1 MNMTKYISLKEAG
14 ERLGFGSDKMYR
26 MARGDPDFPVAKI
39 GGQYRVSEEEFMA
52 YIKSKYISKGGKN
65 KRCQT
70 ES

>member
-1 MNMTKYISLKEAG
+1 MTQYLSLQEVGKK
-14 ERLGFGSDKMYR
+14 LGFGSDKMYR

-39 GGQYRVSEEEFMA
+39 GGQYRVPEEELKA
-52 YIKSKYISKGGKN
+52 YLKSKYISKGGKN